1 MPRLKRVIS
10 VVLVSVGA
18 FGLMAAGTV
27 YGVSTSALTK
37 TFDAPLRDVPVATD
51 SATLARGAHL
61 VTAVG
66 KCVDCHSAD
75 FGGKVFID
83 DPALG
88 RVSATNLTAGRGGVL
103 AQYTDAELAR
113 AIRHGIKRDG
123 RGALIMPSDDWITLA
138 DEDVG
143 AIISYIRSMPAV
155 DRELPPTELRAVG
168 RTLLTVGQLP
178 IIPAERID
186 HSITARVS
194 MPIDSSV
201 AYGKYMADV
210 GGCTGCHGPGL
221 SGGKIPGT
229 PPDFKPASN
238 LTPDGIG
245 RLTDTELESVL
256 RTGRRPDGSELD
268 ALMPWR
274 YTALLTPVEMRAL
287 IRYLRT
293 VDAKPFGGR

>member
-1 MPRLKRVIS
+1 M
-10 VVLVSVGA
+10 LVSLGA
-18 FGLMAAGTV
+18 IGLMAAGTV

-37 TFDAPLRDVPVATD
+37 AYDAPLREVPVASD

-61 VTAVG
+61 ATAVG

-75 FGGKVFID
+75 FGGKVIID

-88 RVSATNLTAGRGGVL
+88 RIGASNLTSGRGGVL
-103 AQYTDAELAR
+103 QHYTNAQLAR
-113 AIRHGIKRDG
+113 AIRHGITRDG
-123 RGALIMPSDDWITLA
+123 RGALIMPSDDWVTLA

-143 AIISYIRSMPAV
+143 AIISYIRSLPAV
-155 DRELPPTELRAVG
+155 DREIASTLLRPIG
-168 RTLLTVGQLP
+168 RTLLAVGQLP
-178 IIPAERID
+178 IIPAARID
-186 HSITARVS
+186 HSIRASAV
-194 MPIDSSV
+194 MPVDSSV

-245 RLTDTELESVL
+245 RLTDAQLESVL
-256 RTGRRPDGSELD
+256 RTGRRPDDSEVD
-268 ALMPWR
+268 AFMPWR

-287 IRYLRT
+287 IKYLRT
-293 VDAKPFGGR
+293 VEAKPYGGR

>member
-1 MPRLKRVIS
+1 VIS

-18 FGLMAAGTV
+18 LGLMAAGTV
-27 YGVSTSALTK
+27 YGVSTNALTK
-37 TFDAPLRDVPVATD
+37 TYDAPLRDVPVSAD
-51 SATLARGAHL
+51 SATLLRGAHL

-75 FGGKVFID
+75 FGGQLIID

-88 RVSATNLTAGRGGVL
+88 RVAASNLTTGRGGVL
-103 AQYTDAELAR
+103 ANYTDAELAR

-123 RGALIMPSDDWITLA
+123 RGAIIMPSDDWITLA
-138 DEDVG
+138 DDDVG
-143 AIISYIRSMPAV
+143 AIISYIRSLPAV
-155 DRELPPTELRAVG
+155 DRELAPTQLRAVG
-168 RTLLTVGQLP
+168 RTLLAAGQLP

-186 HSITARVS
+186 HSVQARAT
-194 MPIDSSV
+194 MQIDSSV

-221 SGGKIPGT
+221 SGGKVPGT

-238 LTPDGIG
+238 LTPEGIG
-245 RLTDTELESVL
+245 RLTDAQLESVL

-268 ALMPWR
+268 AFMPWR

-287 IRYLRT
+287 IKYLRT